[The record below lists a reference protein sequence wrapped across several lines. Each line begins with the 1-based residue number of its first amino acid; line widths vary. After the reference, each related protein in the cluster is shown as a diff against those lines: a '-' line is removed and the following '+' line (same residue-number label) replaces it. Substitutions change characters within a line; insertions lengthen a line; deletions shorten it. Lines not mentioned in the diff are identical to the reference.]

1 MTISSIKTEIR
12 CIGSANLFIGGLTFL
27 LIALLVRLAC
37 PTPYA
42 LYKILNMSA
51 FMPPIWLTVLAM
63 SAFFFF
69 AGAAFFGALS
79 YRCEDIHK
87 YKGGMFF
94 VIMMSLCLAWYPIF
108 FSLKLF
114 ILSLAVSAFSCI
126 CAFACASSYLRISR
140 FLGSLMTLCALW
152 LVYLTLVNAFCLFQ
166 NI

>member
-1 MTISSIKTEIR
+1 MKISSIKTEIR
-12 CIGSANLFIGGLTFL
+12 CIGAPNLWVGGLSFL

-63 SAFFFF
+63 STFFFLS
-69 AGAAFFGALS
+69 GAAFFGALS
-79 YRCEDIHK
+79 YRGEDVHK
-87 YKGGMFF
+87 YKGGMFL
-94 VIMMSLCLAWYPIF
+94 VLMISLCLAWYPIF

-114 ILSLAVSAFSCI
+114 ILSFAVCVSACI
-126 CAFACASSYLRISR
+126 CAFACASSYLKLSR
-140 FLGSLMTLCALW
+140 FLGSIMSLCSLW
-152 LVYLTLVNAFCLFQ
+152 LLYLTLANAFCLFQ